1 RRVQKFDQGFN
12 YLTEWPV
19 EAWLGESVVNKPF
32 LVVDDDGLV
41 YVSDPEGYRILVF
54 DSSGKFQAT
63 FGQYGADAQS
73 FALPTGLAVDSDGRL
88 WVADAD
94 NHRVMLFPSVR

>member
-1 RRVQKFDQGFN
+1 MGVVLGV
-12 YLTEWPV
+12 TEG
-19 EAWLGESVVNKPF
+19 WLGESVVNKPY
-32 LVVDDDGLV
+32 LAVDVAGTV

-54 DSSGKFQAT
+54 DGEGNFRAT
-63 FGQYGADAQS
+63 FGQYGNDAQS
-73 FALPTGLAVDSDGRL
+73 FALPTGLAVDSHGQL